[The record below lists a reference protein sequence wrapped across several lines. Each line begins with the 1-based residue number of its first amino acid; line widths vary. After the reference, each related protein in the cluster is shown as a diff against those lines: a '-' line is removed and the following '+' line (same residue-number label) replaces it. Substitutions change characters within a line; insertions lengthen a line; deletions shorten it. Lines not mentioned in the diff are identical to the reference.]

1 MDNQQQPVTTADPQR
16 FDLVINGGGFVGLAL
31 AYGLAKSAPGTFRIA
46 VIERMPLAETR
57 TDEFDGRTVALI
69 AAAKN
74 MLEALGLWER
84 IAADAEA
91 VSKIDITD
99 TPLDLPVRSPVLHFD
114 TLLGFEEPAAFIVE
128 NTVLR
133 RALLDAV
140 ATQPDIALIAPDS
153 VVATDFGQ
161 SAAHVTLQSGRKLVA
176 NLLIAA
182 DGRRSVVS
190 KLAGFKTL
198 ELDSGQTG
206 IVATVAHEKPHEGR
220 AVQHFLPSGPFAIL
234 PMTKSRSSLVWTERT
249 DEAKRI
255 MALDNEA
262 VLEEIEKRMGGSLG
276 ALSLAGKLYAYPL
289 QLTLA
294 RSFVKP
300 RIALVGDA
308 AHGLHWIAGQGL
320 NHGLKDVAALI
331 EVLVDAARIGMDIGD
346 LTVLQR
352 YERWRRF
359 DSTSSAASAVVLN
372 TLFSNDFGPLRMLRQ
387 LGMGVV
393 DRVEPLK
400 RIFVQEAAGMTGT
413 VPKLMKGE
421 LV

>member
-1 MDNQQQPVTTADPQR
+1 MDTQQEQDTQR
-16 FDLVINGGGFVGLAL
+16 FDLIINGGGFVGLML
-31 AYGLAKSAPGTFRIA
+31 ACGLAKSAPGTFRIA
-46 VIERMPLAETR
+46 VIERIPLETARAEA
-57 TDEFDGRTVALI
+57 FDGRTVALI

-74 MLEALGLWER
+74 MMDALGLWER
-84 IAADAEA
+84 IAAEAEP
-91 VSKIDITD
+91 VTNIDITD
-99 TPLDLPVRSPVLHFD
+99 TPLDLPVRSSVLHFD
-114 TLLGFEEPAAFIVE
+114 TILSFDEPAAFVVE

-140 ATQPDIALIAPDS
+140 AEIPEITLIAPDS
-153 VVATDFGQ
+153 ITTADIGISNAT
-161 SAAHVTLQSGRKLVA
+161 VTLESGRKLVA

-182 DGRRSVVS
+182 DGRRSVLS

-206 IVATVAHEKPHEGR
+206 LVVTVAHEKPHEGR
-220 AVQHFLPSGPFAIL
+220 AIQHFLPSGPFAIL
-234 PMTKSRSSLVWTERT
+234 PMTHNRSSLVWTEKAE
-249 DEAKRI
+249 DAKRI
-255 MALDNEA
+255 AALDNDA
-262 VLEEIEKRMGGSLG
+262 ILAEIEKRMGGVFGKLTMAS
-276 ALSLAGKLYAYPL
+276 KLYAYPL
-289 QLTLA
+289 LLTLA

-331 EVLVDAARIGMDIGD
+331 EVLVEAARLGMDVGD
-346 LTVLQR
+346 LMMLQR

-372 TLFSNDFGPLRMLRQ
+372 KLFANDSAPLRMLRQ
-387 LGMGVV
+387 FGLGVV
-393 DRVEPLK
+393 DRLQPLK
-400 RIFVQEAAGMTGT
+400 RFFVQEAAGMTGD